1 MNFIEKNP
9 IEPPS
14 SPILSVDD
22 DATDT
27 EEDSGIAEEPDLNSF
42 KEFPDLC
49 ITDSI
54 GLQGNAL
61 NNFFNYW
68 LVFKKKD
75 VFYFLK

>member
-1 MNFIEKNP
+1 MNYFEKVP
-9 IEPPS
+9 LEPPS
-14 SPILSVDD
+14 SPISIDD

-27 EEDSGIAEEPDLNSF
+27 EEDSGIAEEPDFSAF

-49 ITDSI
+49 ITNSI

-68 LVFKKKD
+68 LVN
-75 VFYFLK
+75 YN

>member
-1 MNFIEKNP
+1 MNFFEKVALSIREQQQP
-9 IEPPS
+9 PPLSPS
-14 SPILSVDD
+14 SDGD
-22 DATDT
+22 TTDT
-27 EEDSGIAEEPDLNSF
+27 EEDSGIAEEPDLGAF

-68 LVFKKKD
+68 YV
-75 VFYFLK
+75 